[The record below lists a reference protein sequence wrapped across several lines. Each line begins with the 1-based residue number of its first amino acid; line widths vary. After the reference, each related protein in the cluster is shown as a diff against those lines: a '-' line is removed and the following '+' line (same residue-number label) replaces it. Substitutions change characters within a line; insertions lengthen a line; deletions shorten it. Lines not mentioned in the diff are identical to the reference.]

1 MLAEQNRE
9 TQEKKLSEQYRTESI
24 LNEQGLDL
32 FLKIA
37 K

>member
-9 TQEKKLSEQYRTESI
+9 TQEKKLSEQDRTESI
-24 LNEQGLDL
+24 SNEQGLDL